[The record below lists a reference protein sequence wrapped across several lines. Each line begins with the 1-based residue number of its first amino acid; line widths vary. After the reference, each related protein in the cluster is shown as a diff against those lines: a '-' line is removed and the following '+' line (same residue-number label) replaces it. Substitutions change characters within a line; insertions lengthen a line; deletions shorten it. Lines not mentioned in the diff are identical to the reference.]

1 MPPSLAAEWYWWCDG
16 CRMRRDD
23 DDGEVDEV
31 VAGEGAAGNAL
42 DIKVVGSGG
51 DAPQL
56 LAMRGACYEVAGA
69 SALRGMHVTRSRSR
83 AAPPN
88 ALRARVL

>member
-1 MPPSLAAEWYWWCDG
+1 MPPSLAAEWYLWCDG
-16 CRMRRDD
+16 CRMRRD

-51 DAPQL
+51 GDAPQL
-56 LAMRGACYEVAGA
+56 LAMRGACYEVAG
-69 SALRGMHVTRSRSR
+69 V
-83 AAPPN
+83 
-88 ALRARVL
+88 RVLYAICT